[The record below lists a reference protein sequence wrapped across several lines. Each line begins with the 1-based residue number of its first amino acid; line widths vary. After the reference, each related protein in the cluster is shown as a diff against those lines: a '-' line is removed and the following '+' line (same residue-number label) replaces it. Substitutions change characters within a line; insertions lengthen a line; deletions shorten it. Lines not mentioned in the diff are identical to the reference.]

1 MKNLKKLTRKDLK
14 NLKGS
19 GGGFSGGGLGGG
31 DCGDYFP
38 QDPPMPGE
46 PYNCGCNYLA
56 WCEKMSACVHMNFYS
71 AENCHL

>member
-1 MKNLKKLTRKDLK
+1 MKNLKKLSRKNLK

-19 GGGFSGGGLGGG
+19 GGGDS
-31 DCGDYFP
+31 GDYFP

-56 WCEKMSACVHMNFYS
+56 WCEKMSACVHINFYS

>member
-1 MKNLKKLTRKDLK
+1 MKNLK

-19 GGGFSGGGLGGG
+19 GGGFSGEGLGG
-31 DCGDYFP
+31 GDYFP

-56 WCEKMSACVHMNFYS
+56 WCEKMSACVHINFYS